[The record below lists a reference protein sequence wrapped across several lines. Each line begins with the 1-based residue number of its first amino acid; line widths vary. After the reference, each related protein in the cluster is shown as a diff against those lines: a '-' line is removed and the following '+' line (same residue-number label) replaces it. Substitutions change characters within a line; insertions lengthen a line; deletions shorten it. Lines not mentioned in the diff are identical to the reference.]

1 MNQEIKLGKLNKY
14 EYENKFG
21 ILALALML
29 GLGVLTKLTEGGLF
43 NEEFVYAFMGERVPV
58 LFIISKILAFIGSAK
73 FLIPAIT
80 AAVIFCILKKKHL
93 FALGILLASL
103 GVFILN
109 SVAKF
114 IFQRPRPEDFMLAI
128 ESSFSFPSG
137 HAMTNTCL
145 YLFLAYYFSRY
156 VDNSRKKHYYVIA
169 ITFSILMAMSRVH
182 LGVHY
187 PSDVVGGIL
196 GGYFFYI
203 ITVNIL
209 ERFNRKIDSEE

>member
-1 MNQEIKLGKLNKY
+1 MRERNLNQEIKLGKLSKY

-29 GLGVLTKLTEGGLF
+29 GLGVLTKVSEGGLL
-43 NEEFVYAFMGERVPV
+43 NEEFIYVFMGERIPL
-58 LFIISKILAFIGSAK
+58 LFNISKLMAFIGSAK
-73 FLIPAIT
+73 FLVPAVT
-80 AAVIFCILKKKHL
+80 VIVLICIVKKKQL
-93 FALGILLASL
+93 FTIGILLASL
-103 GVFILN
+103 GVFLLN
-109 SVAKF
+109 TLAKY
-114 IFQRPRPEDFMLAI
+114 IFQRPRPEDFMLAM

-156 VDNSRKKHYYVIA
+156 VDNSRKKHYYIIA
-169 ITFSILMAMSRVH
+169 IILSTLMALSRVH

-187 PSDVVGGIL
+187 LSDVVGGML

-209 ERFNRKIDSEE
+209 ERLNK